1 MADTLP
7 HIAVVDDEPDLRRA
21 VAAYLGRRG
30 CRVTDLADAAA
41 LRALWAREPV
51 HLVVLDINMPGEDGL
66 SLARWLRAQPRPPG
80 IVMLTGND
88 DLADRIVGL
97 ELGADDYV
105 TKPFEPRELLA
116 RVRALLRRLGVAP
129 HGAAAVAGSP
139 EPQAPAPAATTVA
152 VAVGR
157 CRFNPHTGE
166 ALDAQ
171 GRPLALTP
179 NERQLLAVLVA
190 QPRQPVDRG
199 TLLEAM
205 RDRPLEAYDRAV
217 DSCIARLRKK
227 IERDPSRPQAI
238 RTLHGQGY
246 VFTPEE
252 AG

>member
-1 MADTLP
+1 MASTLP

-51 HLVVLDINMPGEDGL
+51 QVVVLDINMPGEDGL

-116 RVRALLRRLGVAP
+116 RVRALLLRLGVVP
-129 HGAAAVAGSP
+129 P
-139 EPQAPAPAATTVA
+139 EVVAPAGPPVPEVPALVP
-152 VAVGR
+152 VGR
-157 CRFNPHTGE
+157 CLFNLHTGE
-166 ALDAQ
+166 ALDAH
-171 GRPLALTP
+171 GHPVALTR

-190 QPRQPVDRG
+190 RPRQPVDRG

-205 RDRPLEAYDRAV
+205 SERPLDAYDRAV

-227 IERDPSRPQAI
+227 IERDASRPQAI